1 MRAIASR
8 RRAGRPPMDRPAVDS
23 GTPELLA
30 RRAPLTVSAVLAWH
44 ERLSMAEGGA
54 EPPTAEL
61 VAAIVVQAAP

>member
-1 MRAIASR
+1 MT
-8 RRAGRPPMDRPAVDS
+8 AGEELLLD
-23 GTPELLA
+23 ELLA